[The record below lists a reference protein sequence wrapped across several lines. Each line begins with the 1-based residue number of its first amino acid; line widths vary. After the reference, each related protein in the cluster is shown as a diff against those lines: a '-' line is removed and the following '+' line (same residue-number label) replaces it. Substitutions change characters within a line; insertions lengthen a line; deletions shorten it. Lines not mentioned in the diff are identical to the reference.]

1 MSNRR
6 TCNKG
11 YALPASEYV
20 EWEQQLRD
28 AGKWLVAEGTGEY
41 FQTYSNRRGFW
52 GGYSTV
58 EKYRSEFIV
67 DEWREAFVTNPT
79 CYGRHR
85 THQAAVKCGQ
95 RYAKSIGLSAQR
107 LEDAYYV

>member
-1 MSNRR
+1 MTKRS

-41 FQTYSNRRGFW
+41 FQKYSERRGFW
-52 GGYSTV
+52 GGYITV

-67 DEWREAFVTNPT
+67 DEYRESFVGNPQCVQNHRTREA
-79 CYGRHR
+79 
-85 THQAAVKCGQ
+85 AVNCGK
-95 RYAKSIGLSAQR
+95 RYAKMLGLVARRQ
-107 LEDAYYV
+107 EEMQ

>member
-41 FQTYSNRRGFW
+41 FQTYSNRRG
-52 GGYSTV
+52 
-58 EKYRSEFIV
+58 EFIV
-67 DEWREAFVTNPT
+67 DEYREAFVGNPQ
-79 CYGRHR
+79 CVQNHR
-85 THQAAVKCGQ
+85 TREAAVNCGK
-95 RYAKSIGLSAQR
+95 RYAKMLGLVARRQ
-107 LEDAYYV
+107 EDVHYI